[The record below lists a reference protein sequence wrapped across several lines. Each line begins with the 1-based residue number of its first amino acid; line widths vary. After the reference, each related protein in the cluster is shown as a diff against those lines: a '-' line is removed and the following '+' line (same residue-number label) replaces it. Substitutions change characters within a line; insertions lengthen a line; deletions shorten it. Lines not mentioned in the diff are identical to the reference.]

1 MALIG
6 RTNEYLYKSELSL
19 DGFYLFCHFGDED
32 IQLFRTLKE
41 TMLVN
46 WKNKTII
53 ENGDKKLILMKTTD
67 ILEFKQFIRA
77 TRPDLKRRT
86 ISFAPFN
93 ERASIKYLKDNR
105 PISGFLD
112 PCKVIHLSI
121 PDIDEPAAVG
131 DMNRISY

>member
-6 RTNEYLYKSELSL
+6 RTNDHLYKSELSL
-19 DGFYLFCHFGDED
+19 DGLYLFCHFGDED

-46 WKNKTII
+46 WKSKTII
-53 ENGDKKLILMKTTD
+53 ENGRKQLILMKATD

-77 TRPDLKRRT
+77 TRPDLQRRT
-86 ISFAPFN
+86 ISFIPFN

-121 PDIDEPAAVG
+121 PDIDSPAVVG

>member
-6 RTNEYLYKSELSL
+6 RTNEHLYKSELSL

-46 WKNKTII
+46 WKNKTVI
-53 ENGDKKLILMKTTD
+53 EAGSKKLILMTISD
-67 ILEFKQFIRA
+67 ICEFKQFIRS
-77 TRPDLKRRT
+77 TNPDLQRRT
-86 ISFAPFN
+86 VSFIPFN
-93 ERASIKYLKDNR
+93 ERANTEYLKDNR

-121 PDIDEPAAVG
+121 PDIDEPAVVG
-131 DMNRISY
+131 DMNLISY